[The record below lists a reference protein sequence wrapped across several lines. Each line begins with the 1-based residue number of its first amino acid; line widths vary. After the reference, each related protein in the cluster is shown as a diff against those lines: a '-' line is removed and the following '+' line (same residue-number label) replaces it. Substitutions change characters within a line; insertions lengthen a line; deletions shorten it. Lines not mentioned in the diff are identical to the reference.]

1 MTYWDSPY
9 IQFLE
14 IIFGTVLLAFLVR
27 FIMNRILQEFVIKT
41 KTDLDDHLLKVVK
54 KPLFLSVILVGFYFS
69 CVPLNLP
76 VSIMTLIQRI
86 VQSGILLLWVFAGM
100 NFGVF
105 FVDWLYGRKKTDSL
119 EIRTKP
125 LFTMLIKIGIFL
137 IGGYLILLTWGKDA
151 TALVT
156 SASVI
161 GLVFGFAAKD
171 SLSNLFSGVFI
182 MADAPYKIGDYIV
195 LGSGERGKVTDIG
208 LRSTRILTTDDVEII
223 IPNAVIGSDKIINQ
237 SGGPS
242 TKFRV
247 RASTSVA
254 YGSDIDQ
261 VREILMNVGMNEEL
275 ALKDPKPVV
284 HFTTFGD
291 SGLNF
296 DLLCWVDPP
305 RFRGRLLDR
314 LNCSIYKA
322 LNEAGIEIPYP
333 KLDVSVQSL
342 PGKEEV
348 FMEDRNADVNGDNP
362 A

>member
-1 MTYWDSPY
+1 
-9 IQFLE
+9 
-14 IIFGTVLLAFLVR
+14 
-27 FIMNRILQEFVIKT
+27 MNKILQEFVIKT

-54 KPLFLSVILVGFYFS
+54 KPVFVTVVLVGFYFS
-69 CVPLNLP
+69 CFPLALP
-76 VSIMTLIQRI
+76 VGVTTLIERI
-86 VQSGILLLWVFAGM
+86 VKSGIIIFWIFSGM
-100 NFGVF
+100 SFGVF
-105 FVDWLYGRKKTDSL
+105 FVDWIYSHKKADSV

-125 LFTMLIKIGIFL
+125 LFTTLIKIGVFL
-137 IGGYLILLTWGKDA
+137 LGGYLVLLTWGKDA

-156 SASVI
+156 SASVV

-171 SLSNLFSGVFI
+171 SIANLFSGVFI

-195 LGSGERGKVTDIG
+195 LGSGERGRVTDIG

-261 VREILMNVGMNEEL
+261 VRDILMSVGMNEEL
-275 ALKDPKPVV
+275 ALKDPRPVV
-284 HFTTFGD
+284 HFTAFGD

-305 RFRGRLLDR
+305 RLRGKLLDR

-333 KLDVSVQSL
+333 KLDVSIQSI
-342 PGKEEV
+342 PGREEGGV
-348 FMEDRNADVNGDNP
+348 VDKNPDEDRNSP
-362 A
+362 T